1 MNNWKERIKAFLRDP
16 FGKKRIRKL
25 QAELVG
31 YKTLN
36 EILKEEAE
44 ENTCAAQ
51 QLRLELNKVSMMEQM
66 YKTQRLI
73 NDAIA
78 QMCGSRTLS
87 LTEQKELYA
96 RIAQEIDP
104 NGVLLFQVAQDILG
118 KFDEMHFPYEA
129 NRGYFEDDILG
140 NRGAFAALLIQYEN
154 KLGQPKIDRWKVAQA
169 AGGYEMC
176 EDWTIDKTTPE
187 YITFEQKLYAR
198 VFRNFYSEPVPFI
211 PVDQGAM

>member
-44 ENTCAAQ
+44 ENTRAAQ
-51 QLRLELNKVSMMEQM
+51 QLRLDLNKVSMMEQM

-129 NRGYFEDDILG
+129 NRGYFEDDILS
-140 NRGAFAALLIQYEN
+140 NRGAFAALLIQYED
-154 KLGQPKIDRWKVAQA
+154 KLGQPKIDRWNIAQA

-176 EDWTIDKTTPE
+176 GDWTIDKTTPE

-198 VFRNFYSEPVPFI
+198 VFRRFYSEPVPFI